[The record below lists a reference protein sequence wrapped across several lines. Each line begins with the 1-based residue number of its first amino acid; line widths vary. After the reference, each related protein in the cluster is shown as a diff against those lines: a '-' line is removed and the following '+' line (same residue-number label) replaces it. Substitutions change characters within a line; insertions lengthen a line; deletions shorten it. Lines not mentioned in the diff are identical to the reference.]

1 MFCGVITRFFSV
13 FIFCGVSVNIL
24 AENLIDTQRS
34 DAPELAAYGQY
45 AIGVKTLEIIHAHQL
60 DILKIDIDEH
70 KLARQP
76 KYDRPL
82 TLEV

>member
-1 MFCGVITRFFSV
+1 MFCGVITRFLSV
-13 FIFCGVSVNIL
+13 FIFCGISVNIL
-24 AENLIDTQRS
+24 AKNRIDTQRS

-45 AIGVKTLEIIHAHQL
+45 TVGVKTLEIIHAQQL
-60 DILKIDIDEH
+60 DIVKIDIEEL
-70 KLARQP
+70 KLTSQP